1 MTDIKEIINI
11 NSVCTGA
18 YPCQHYVLYKTK
30 DGNKKQKTIFMQD
43 IYKLCKNLNYKLPE
57 HIENEYNFW
66 KNKENLSFF
75 NEKFNVKDNEEK
87 QNKENKE
94 NINCIL
100 L

>member
-1 MTDIKEIINI
+1 MTDIIEIINI
-11 NSVCTGA
+11 NSVCTEK

-43 IYKLCKNLNYKLPE
+43 IYKLCKNLDYNLPE

-87 QNKENKE
+87 QNKEN
-94 NINCIL
+94 INCIL